1 MSIRLTILFSL
12 CVSSYSVSAQNQ
24 ENQTIDIVLNQE
36 VMSAAFPKVTAL
48 KQQGSFLS
56 QEDGKVQLEKS
67 IGKKIALGKNKSL
80 ATNLSA
86 PEIYQKML
94 PSTIVLASDR
104 LRGSGYLI
112 SSDGICVTNYHVIQM
127 YTDPESKNSGLSAL
141 THDNEVYMVTEILA
155 SSPENDLAI
164 IKIDTR
170 GKKLPAL
177 PLGDYLPE
185 GNKVFVLGHP
195 SHVMYYFSEGI
206 VAKNFIRNPKL
217 LSPKEECFMAVTADY
232 GIGCSGAPVVDQK
245 GNIVATVSAAM
256 ALYQNPNTLNNPQ
269 MVLRNTI
276 PVIALKQ
283 LIDFK

>member
-1 MSIRLTILFSL
+1 MRNRFPILFFL
-12 CVSSYSVSAQNQ
+12 CVPFCCISAQNQ
-24 ENQTIDIVLNQE
+24 DDKTIDFVLNQE
-36 VMSAAFPKVTAL
+36 VMGTAFPKVNAI
-48 KQQGSFLS
+48 KQQGSFLT
-56 QEDGKVQLEKS
+56 QEDGKLQLEKS
-67 IGKKIALGKNKSL
+67 IGKKIVIGSNKPQT
-80 ATNLSA
+80 ANLSA
-86 PEIYQKML
+86 PEIYQKIL
-94 PSTIVLASDR
+94 PSTIVLASNG
-104 LRGSGYLI
+104 LRATGYVI
-112 SSDGICVTNYHVIQM
+112 STDGICVTNYHVLQM
-127 YTDPESKNSGLSAL
+127 YTNPESKNDGLVAM
-141 THDNEVYMVTEILA
+141 THDNEVYMVTEVLS

-206 VAKNFIRNPKL
+206 VAKNFIRNPKEL
-217 LSPKEECFMAVTADY
+217 NPKEECFMAVTADY

-245 GNIVATVSAAM
+245 GNLVATVSAAM
-256 ALYQNPNTLNNPQ
+256 ALYQDPNKNYNPQ